1 MVYQLSVAR
10 ANRADRIRQ
19 AAAGTSEKN
28 LRDRPMRPLR
38 AIWRLDPVTRR
49 PEMFWTYD
57 TGNAATGRASE
68 CL

>member
-1 MVYQLSVAR
+1 MVYHLSVAR

-19 AAAGTSEKN
+19 TAAARPANS
-28 LRDRPMRPLR
+28 LRDRPLR
-38 AIWRLDPVTRR
+38 AIWRLNPVTSR

-57 TGNAATGRASE
+57 TGVAAQGRASE